1 MKKLF
6 PIFIFISSLSF
17 SQIAVLEKNT
27 ILIGDQ
33 IKLNISVELNLN
45 EEYNWPE
52 FTDSV
57 YEIVEIILQSDLQE
71 DTTEN
76 SKIISQQIVL
86 TCFDSGSYYIPP
98 IVFNE
103 NKKTEGLLLNVNNPG
118 SFQALLDNIDGDT
131 LISNAMIDITT
142 PKIGSIN
149 DLEEEEEEEEEE
161 EKKKFW
167 MRIALIIGIIAA
179 IIYSLFPLINKYKKE
194 ENTIIE
200 TEIVVAPN
208 IIALNKLQNL
218 KKQKLWQK
226 GELKKYYSELSLIS
240 REYTENRF
248 CFQALELPTSEII
261 KHLKQLDSEILSKL
275 ESILRQADNIKYAK
289 GESTEKQNI
298 ENMELSIQFIN
309 ETKLVEKDDRDSK

>member
-6 PIFIFISSLSF
+6 FIFILISSISF
-17 SQIAVLEKNT
+17 SQTAILDTNT

-33 IKLNISVELNLN
+33 IELNISVELNLN

-57 YEIVEIILQSDLQE
+57 YKKVEIISKSDLKE
-71 DTTEN
+71 DTTEE
-76 SKIISQQIVL
+76 SKIISQQITL
-86 TCFDSGSYYIPP
+86 TCFDSGSYYLPP
-98 IVFNE
+98 IIFNK
-103 NKKTEGLLLNVNNPG
+103 NKRTKGLILNVNTIAIND
-118 SFQALLDNIDGDT
+118 S
-131 LISNAMIDITT
+131 SAMMDITPT
-142 PKIGSIN
+142 KIGTEDDFTKEEIQEK
-149 DLEEEEEEEEEE
+149 EEEEK
-161 EKKKFW
+161 KKKFW
-167 MRIALIIGIIAA
+167 MRIALIIGILTA
-179 IIYSLFPLINKYKKE
+179 IIYSLLPLMNKYKKE

-309 ETKLVEKDDRDSK
+309 ATKLVEKDDRDSK